1 MARPRLPIDEEQV
14 TKLASYGC
22 TGEEIADFFGCER
35 STITKSYSRAFE
47 QGKAMG
53 KTSLRRWQFKKA
65 RAGCSTMLIHLG
77 GVYLGQRSKLD
88 VTSGGEP
95 IQVSFERI
103 DNPRDADLSITDEPA
118 GLRNGR
124 LTDA

>member
-14 TKLASYGC
+14 MKLASYGC
-22 TGEEIADFFGCER
+22 TQAEIGDFFGCDQT
-35 STITKSYSRAFE
+35 TISKSYSSAFE
-47 QGKAMG
+47 QGKAIG

-88 VTSGGEP
+88 VTTEGKAIE
-95 IQVSFERI
+95 VVFERI
-103 DNPRDADLSITDEPA
+103 DNPRDKAIMPSIE
-118 GLRNGR
+118 R
-124 LTDA
+124 